1 MTFFPILS
9 SIILLPLFGAMITMQ
24 AAVMNRKSEIATL
37 RALGFLKYQILFAF
51 LFEALILSLF
61 AGLFGLFLASLFTNV
76 EFSTSNFQSFSELA
90 FRFSFDSYV
99 VFIGMGLSIT
109 MGVAGGLIP
118 SIYAT
123 KIKITD
129 ALRPL

>member
-1 MTFFPILS
+1 
-9 SIILLPLFGAMITMQ
+9 MITMQ

-37 RALGFLKYQILFAF
+37 RALGFFKYQILLAF
-51 LFEALILSLF
+51 LFEAFVLSFL
-61 AGLFGLFLASLFTNV
+61 AGVLGLFMASLFSGV

-90 FRFSFDSYV
+90 FRFSFDMYV
-99 VFIGMGLSIT
+99 VLIGMILSVV
-109 MGVAGGLIP
+109 MGIVGGLIP